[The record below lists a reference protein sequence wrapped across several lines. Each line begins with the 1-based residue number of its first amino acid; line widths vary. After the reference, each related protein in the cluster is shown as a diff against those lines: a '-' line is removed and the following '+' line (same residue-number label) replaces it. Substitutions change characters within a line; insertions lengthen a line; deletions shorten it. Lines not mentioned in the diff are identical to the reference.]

1 MKNKKI
7 NLDLIIGVFLLFI
20 SILFF
25 KMADNFPKEASMWP
39 KFSLIIIMILC
50 LSLAI
55 ISIINPKKD
64 MIISKIN
71 HKKIGS
77 FFLILAFI
85 SLYYISMKKFGFFIS
100 TSIFMPISMYLS
112 KQKNIILIIGVTLF
126 LEIFIYL
133 LFVMQLGLRMP

>member
-1 MKNKKI
+1 
-7 NLDLIIGVFLLFI
+7 
-20 SILFF
+20 
-25 KMADNFPKEASMWP
+25 
-39 KFSLIIIMILC
+39 
-50 LSLAI
+50 
-55 ISIINPKKD
+55 
-64 MIISKIN
+64 
-71 HKKIGS
+71 
-77 FFLILAFI
+77 I